1 MGGDEKK
8 VKGEL
13 PRTDGS
19 YPTLYL
25 DVDGPGYSNPD
36 VLICLLCNP

>member
-19 YPTLYL
+19 YPRLYRMLMVRIFLTLMF
-25 DVDGPGYSNPD
+25 
-36 VLICLLCNP
+36 